1 MPEIRP
7 SPQRNLALRIAFD
20 IPIVLGLAPKDI
32 VLLTLTLIVGTIGI
46 VAGRTNLMYGA
57 VQIVIFAAFLFLAL
71 VP

>member
-1 MPEIRP
+1 
-7 SPQRNLALRIAFD
+7 
-20 IPIVLGLAPKDI
+20 VLGLAPKNI
-32 VLLTLTLIVGTIGI
+32 VLLTLVLIVGTIGV